1 MVFTDGRS
9 KRRIWS
15 LYERV
20 EFGHLRIKMNFEFA
34 KLGRFHFFNDFND
47 LTWQG
52 HAIVKV

>member
-15 LYERV
+15 LYEKV
-20 EFGHLRIKMNFEFA
+20 EFGNFRIKMNFESA

-47 LTWQG
+47 ITWQG
-52 HAIVKV
+52 HAIV